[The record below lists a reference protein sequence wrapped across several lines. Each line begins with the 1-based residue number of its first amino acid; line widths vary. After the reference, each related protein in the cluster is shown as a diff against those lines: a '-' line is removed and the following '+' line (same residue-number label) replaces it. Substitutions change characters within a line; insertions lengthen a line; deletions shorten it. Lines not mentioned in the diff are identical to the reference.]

1 MQESNVLKRAHFC
14 THPLRQQSA
23 KLQHWPII
31 FSVISFLAAPPLFA
45 DRTNKPIA
53 VTLRERLFSFS

>member
-45 DRTNKPIA
+45 DRKPIA
-53 VTLRERLFSFS
+53 VTLRVRLFSFS